1 MIQPWLCGTFR
12 AETIQ
17 EVLDGD
23 RLDAGVNPLGADHDR
38 QTLNKVTDH
47 LERDAA
53 RADDYGGPEF
63 RDRDTRL
70 AERLSCLLPRAKVQG
85 QLGFRLAQS
94 TKVDDT
100 ADSRFPWQLDQKAR
114 ASRISVSWNPAPQ
127 DML

>member
-1 MIQPWLCGTFR
+1 MGQT
-12 AETIQ
+12 
-17 EVLDGD
+17 
-23 RLDAGVNPLGADHDR
+23 NDR
-38 QTLNKVTDH
+38 QTLDKVTDH

-53 RADDYGGPEF
+53 RADDYGPEF

-100 ADSRFPWQLDQKAR
+100 ADSRFPGSLTKGAR
-114 ASRISVSWNPAPQ
+114 CPDIRFVEPAPP